1 MLIIKQL
8 KKVANYL
15 KIIIIKTMSELIS
28 KAANII
34 AKSKY
39 TVAFTGA
46 GISVESGI
54 PPFRGKGGLW
64 EEYDPIILDLS
75 YFKMNTLESWKAIKK
90 LFYDFFGKA
99 KPNEAHRVLAKLEEQ
114 GILKSIITQNIDNLH
129 QESGSKTVYEFH
141 GTAET
146 MVCMGCGAKYLS
158 PNVNLGVLPPQCDK
172 CKSVLK
178 PDFVFFGEGIPQVAN
193 EMSLA
198 EMNKCDV
205 LIIVGTTGEVM
216 PASMLPNI
224 AKQNGSTI
232 IEINLHPSNFTNGT
246 TDIFLQGKAGTIL
259 PKLYS
264 LINV

>member
-1 MLIIKQL
+1 M
-8 KKVANYL
+8 
-15 KIIIIKTMSELIS
+15 TELIS
-28 KAANII
+28 KAAKII
-34 AKSKY
+34 EKSKY

-75 YFKMNTLESWKAIKK
+75 YFQNNTLDSWKAIKK

-99 KPNEAHRVLAKLEEQ
+99 NPNPAHNILAKLEQQ

-129 QESGSKTVYEFH
+129 QQAGSKIVHEFH

-146 MVCMGCGAKYLS
+146 MVCMGCGKKYLS
-158 PNVNLGVLPPQCDK
+158 PNVDLTVLPPQCDK

-178 PDFVFFGEGIPQVAN
+178 PDFVFFGEGIPQKVN
-193 EMSLA
+193 EMSIT
-198 EMNKCDV
+198 EVSKCDV
-205 LIIVGTTGEVM
+205 LIIVGTTGEIM

-224 AKQNGSTI
+224 AKQNGATI
-232 IEINLHPSNFTNGT
+232 IEINPHPSNFTNRT
-246 TDIFLQGKAGTIL
+246 TDIFLQGKAGTIM
-259 PKLYS
+259 PQLYAAMAEKIS
-264 LINV
+264 